1 MAPRRAAPRLRIAAC
16 FLLLAVAAGAWAARG
31 PAEEAQLRE
40 LRGRI
45 ERMQAELAA
54 AEKSSGEAADQ
65 LKESGL
71 AVSEAQRALFDLA
84 QRRREIEGGLESL
97 AARERDIRSG
107 ISEHERLAG
116 KLLRHQYQ
124 QGAPDR
130 LRLALEGKDAATVA
144 RHIAYYN
151 YVQRAR
157 AELIAELRGKA
168 DELAALELE
177 ARARR
182 DELAQ
187 NESEQAREARR
198 LEKEQATRAAVATR
212 LAGEIARS
220 RREIGRLQ
228 KDESRL
234 TRLVEEIARALAARP
249 AKPAKPAEPA
259 ARPRG
264 KAVDNVADASASN
277 RPFASLRGRLKL
289 PVRGELMNRFGAG
302 REESDSRWKGL
313 FIRSATGETVHAVAD
328 GQVVYADWL
337 RGFGNL
343 LILDHGN
350 GFMSLYGHN
359 EGLLRQ
365 VGENVRSGDPI
376 ARVGATGGVAETGL
390 YFELRREGKPFDPMA
405 WVAQ

>member
-1 MAPRRAAPRLRIAAC
+1 MRAAHCLRIVAC
-16 FLLLAVAAGAWAARG
+16 FLLFPIAGDALGARG
-31 PAEEAQLRE
+31 PAEEGQLRE

-65 LKESGL
+65 LKESGR
-71 AVSEAQRALFDLA
+71 AVSDAQRALFEAA
-84 QRRREIEGGLESL
+84 QRRREIEGGLDSL
-97 AARERDIRSG
+97 AAREREIRAG
-107 ISEHERLAG
+107 IAEHERLAG

-144 RHIAYYN
+144 RHIAYYS

-157 AELIAELRGKA
+157 AELIAELRTKA
-168 DELAALELE
+168 DVLAKLDLE

-182 DELAQ
+182 DELAE
-187 NESEQAREARR
+187 NEAEQAREARR
-198 LEKEQATRAAVATR
+198 LEKERAALAAVAMR
-212 LAGEIARS
+212 LAGDIARS
-220 RREIGRLQ
+220 RREIGRLK

-249 AKPAKPAEPA
+249 VEP

-264 KAVDNVADASASN
+264 KAVDRVADASSSN
-277 RPFASLRGRLKL
+277 RPFASLKGLLKL
-289 PVRGELMNRFGAG
+289 PVRGELMNRYGAG
-302 REESDSRWKGL
+302 REESGSQWKGL

-328 GQVVYADWL
+328 GAVVYADWL

-343 LILDHGN
+343 LILDHGK

-365 VGENVRSGDPI
+365 VGEKVRSGDPI
-376 ARVGATGGVAETGL
+376 ARVGATGGLPETGL